1 MSTHILIMFGATGD
15 LVSRM
20 VVPAL
25 FHLFET
31 ERLPESFKV
40 LGFSRRDLS
49 RDDFR
54 CLVEKAVVDHLEI
67 ETEIAPAFLSLFEYQ
82 RGDFTKVGDYDRLHE
97 RITIID
103 RDQNSCSNKLFHL
116 AVPPQYYVEIL
127 SNLSSSRLDRTC
139 VAGEG
144 WTRILV
150 EKPYGSDLSEATKID
165 EMLGAIFKDDQVYR
179 IDHYLAKELL
189 QNIIIFRFANNLLE
203 HVWDNRSI
211 EKIEVKLL
219 EDIGIEGRGATYDSL
234 GALLDI
240 GQNHLLQML
249 ALVTMDAPDN
259 LSPAAIRR
267 ARSGLLKDVSLLK
280 GSMIVK
286 GTTRGQYL
294 DYLDET
300 GVKKNSM
307 TETYFKIKTS
317 IDTRRWHGVPIILE
331 AGKRAPKTEK
341 EIAVT
346 FYPSKQLSRTARSTG
361 LNKNTV
367 YFRLEPDPG
376 IAIRFWSKSPGP
388 TMALEQQIMEFKY
401 EDIASG
407 VRHLEGYSKLI
418 LDSINGDQTLFI
430 TGEEALSGWH
440 FIDPIIRAWRDNKV
454 PLDTYSSDEGSFNLM
469 GYDEEDAIVDATTI
483 RGG

>member
-1 MSTHILIMFGATGD
+1 MDSHVLVLFGATGD
-15 LVSRM
+15 LVGRM
-20 VVPAL
+20 VLPAL
-25 FHLFET
+25 YHLFET
-31 ERLPESFKV
+31 DRLPKSLKV
-40 LGFSRRDLS
+40 LGFSRRDLGNV
-49 RDDFR
+49 DFKE
-54 CLVEKAVVDHLEI
+54 LVKKAVIDHLETGGDI
-67 ETEIAPAFLSLFEYQ
+67 EDSFLGLFEYQ
-82 RGDFTKVGDYDRLHE
+82 QGNFTNVKDYDRLHE
-97 RITIID
+97 RLTVID
-103 RDQNSCSNKLFHL
+103 QDQNLCSNKLFHL
-116 AVPPQYYVEIL
+116 AVPPQHYVEIL
-127 SNLSSSRLDRTC
+127 NNISSSKLDKTC
-139 VAGEG
+139 DAKDS

-150 EKPYGSDLSEATKID
+150 EKPYGSDLNEATKID
-165 EMLGAIFKDDQVYR
+165 KILDKIFRDDQVYR

-219 EDIGIEGRGATYDSL
+219 ESIGVKGRADTYDNL

-249 ALVTMDAPDN
+249 ALVTMDAPDD

-267 ARSGLLKDVSLLK
+267 ARSRLLKDVRVLGIDK
-280 GSMIVK
+280 IVK

-294 DYLDET
+294 DYLSET

-317 IDTRRWHGVPIILE
+317 IDTKRWHGVPIILE
-331 AGKRAPKTEK
+331 AGKRAPRTEK

-346 FYPSKQLSRTARSTG
+346 FYPSKMLSKSARATG

-388 TMALEQQIMEFKY
+388 TMSLEQQIMEFKY

-418 LDSINGDQTLFI
+418 LDSIKGDQTLFI

-440 FIDPIIRAWRDNKV
+440 FIDPIIRAWRNNKV
-454 PLDTYSSDEGSFNLM
+454 PLERYSSNEDSFNLM
-469 GYDEEDAIVDATTI
+469 GFDEEDAIVDATTI